1 MVKKTIS
8 KKIKKN
14 VLDYLKHLKD
24 DGLNIDKVFIFGSY
38 AKGTQNKWSD
48 IDLCVISSD
57 FKENKNP
64 LIYLW
69 TKKRIKDIN
78 AMISP
83 IAYHPFDFVN
93 EDPLVWEIKKTG
105 IEIFLKK

>member
-1 MVKKTIS
+1 MAKKTIS
-8 KKIKKN
+8 KKVKKDI
-14 VLDYLKHLKD
+14 LDYLKYIKN
-24 DGLNIDKVFIFGSY
+24 DGLNIDKFFIFGSY

-57 FKENKNP
+57 FKKKKDP

-69 TKKRIKDIN
+69 TKKRTKDVK

-83 IAYHPFDFVN
+83 IAYHPRDFVN
-93 EDPLVWEIKKTG
+93 EDPLVWEIKQTG
-105 IEIFLKK
+105 IEMHCK